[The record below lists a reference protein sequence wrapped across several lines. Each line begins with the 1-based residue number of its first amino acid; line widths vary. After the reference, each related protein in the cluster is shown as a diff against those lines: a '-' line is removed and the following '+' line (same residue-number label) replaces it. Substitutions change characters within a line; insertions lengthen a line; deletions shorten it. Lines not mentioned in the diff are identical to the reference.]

1 MDAMNRLKGFRLMK
15 GMTQKRLAQAIGTT
29 QAHVSEYENGTRRLR
44 NMPALQFVRLMTTLD
59 VTPSLL
65 LEDDVERPYDDVR
78 ERMRDAE
85 HEVAALRREYAER
98 GGEDAL
104 ARLVDAET
112 RLGYATRE
120 WEAEAERATF
130 GRDLRK

>member
-1 MDAMNRLKGFRLMK
+1 MNRLKGFRLMK

-98 GGEDAL
+98 GRGRAGAARRRGDAAGL
-104 ARLVDAET
+104 RDPRMGGRGGTRHVRTRPAEMT
-112 RLGYATRE
+112 S
-120 WEAEAERATF
+120 
-130 GRDLRK
+130 